1 MGVND
6 AAKAE
11 LKRAKAEAED
21 EKGFNS
27 NSTNSSS
34 SSSSSSSSQSSKN
47 NKDKEIDKDK
57 DKDRDKKCGKNK
69 KRSREARPLTPLAD
83 KVIEVKVNPKTQVQT
98 HEENR
103 REMISEAEDFMMRM
117 LMGGQVCKYPVNMG
131 IGVMLYV

>member
-34 SSSSSSSSQSSKN
+34 SSQSSKN
-47 NKDKEIDKDK
+47 SKVKEKDK

>member
-47 NKDKEIDKDK
+47 NKEKEKE
-57 DKDRDKKCGKNK
+57 KDRDKKCGKNK